1 MTAIAKDGGRFLPDY
16 EMFVCSSHFVNGKPS
31 DPNPNSEVPNKREGG
46 LNKRVSEWGYE
57 VGGKL
62 SKIR

>member
-1 MTAIAKDGGRFLPDY
+1 MDDSNS

>member
-1 MTAIAKDGGRFLPDY
+1 MKKEKCVDDSNS

-46 LNKRVSEWGYE
+46 LNKRVSEWGYG
-57 VGGKL
+57 VGW
-62 SKIR
+62 KII